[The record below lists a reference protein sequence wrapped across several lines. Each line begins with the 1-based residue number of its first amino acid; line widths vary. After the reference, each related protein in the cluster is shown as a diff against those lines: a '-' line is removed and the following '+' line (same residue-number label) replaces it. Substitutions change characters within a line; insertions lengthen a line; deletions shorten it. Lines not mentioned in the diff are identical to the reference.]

1 MAINICAAALIVK
14 DGEVLL
20 GLRTPDRERWPGV
33 WDLIGGH
40 CQENEAPEAALIREV
55 GEEIELTPTSFTH
68 FATIIYFGKDSRSP
82 GQPAYRFLV
91 YLVTEWT
98 GIPRN
103 VQLHEHSEIR
113 WFHLTEALQLEN
125 LALPD
130 YPALFTSVA
139 FCGTM
144 LT

>member
-1 MAINICAAALIVK
+1 MAINICAAALILK

-40 CQENEAPEAALIREV
+40 CEENEAPEEALVREV
-55 GEEIELTPTSFTH
+55 GEEIGITPTNFTH
-68 FATIIYFGKDSRSP
+68 FATIEDSGFQS
-82 GQPAYRFLV
+82 QADYMFLV

-103 VQLHEHSEIR
+103 VQLHEHLEIR
-113 WFHLTEALQLEN
+113 WFPLTEALELEN

-130 YPALFTSVA
+130 YPALFRSIA
-139 FCGTM
+139 FCRSM
-144 LT
+144 PA